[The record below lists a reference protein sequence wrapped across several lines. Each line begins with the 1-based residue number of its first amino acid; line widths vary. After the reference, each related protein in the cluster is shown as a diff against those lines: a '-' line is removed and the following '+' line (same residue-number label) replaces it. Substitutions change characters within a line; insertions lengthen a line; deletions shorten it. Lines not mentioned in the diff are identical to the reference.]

1 MNSKYIQTYM
11 DIAERWAQESSAI
24 KLKVGAVIVSGDAM
38 VVGYNGTPE
47 GWDNECEYKVWMHP
61 DAGQT
66 FSPAEIEEQ
75 WPFVGEEGEPVIIH
89 GKYYPEITRG
99 RYYLKTKDEVLHAE
113 MNSISKLAKST
124 LSGVDAILFC
134 THNPCINCAKA
145 IYQAGIREVY
155 YKNDYRLDEGIHFL
169 EKAGVKIKKV

>member
-1 MNSKYIQTYM
+1 MKSKYIHAYM
-11 DIAERWAQESSAI
+11 DIAERWAQESSAT

-47 GWDNECEYKVWMHP
+47 GWDNECEYKVWMDP
-61 DAGQT
+61 DAGQSHT
-66 FSPAEIEEQ
+66 VNEIEKT
-75 WPFVGEEGEPVIIH
+75 WPYVAYSDIPNQDGTFPTI
-89 GKYYPEITRG
+89 G

-113 MNSISKLAKST
+113 MNAISKLAKST
-124 LSGVDAILFC
+124 LSGDDAVLFC

-145 IYQAGIREVY
+145 IYQVGIRNVY

-169 EKAGVKIKKV
+169 KKAGVRTVKI

>member
-1 MNSKYIQTYM
+1 MKSKYIKTYM

-47 GWDNECEYKVWMHP
+47 DWDNECENRIWMNP
-61 DAGQT
+61 DAGQWY
-66 FSPAEIEEQ
+66 SLNEMEKQ
-75 WPFVGEEGEPVIIH
+75 WPYVEYSDIDTTAII
-89 GKYYPEITRG
+89 G

-113 MNSISKLAKST
+113 MNAISKLGKST
-124 LSGVDAILFC
+124 LSGVDAVLFC
-134 THNPCINCAKA
+134 THNPCINCAKT
-145 IYQAGIREVY
+145 IYQVGIREVY

-169 EKAGVKIKKV
+169 KKAGVRIVKV

>member
-1 MNSKYIQTYM
+1 MKSKYIQTYM

-47 GWDNECEYKVWMHP
+47 GWDNVCENKIWMDQ
-61 DAGQT
+61 DAGPY
-66 FSPAEIEEQ
+66 FSVGEIEER
-75 WPFVGEEGEPVIIH
+75 WPYVEYCGEFTDIPV
-89 GKYYPEITRG
+89 
-99 RYYLKTKDEVLHAE
+99 RYYLKTKDETLHAE
-113 MNSISKLAKST
+113 MNAISKLAKST
-124 LSGVDAILFC
+124 LSGVGAVLFC

-155 YKNDYRLDEGIHFL
+155 YKNDYRLDEGVHFL
-169 EKAGVKIKKV
+169 EKAGVKIIKI

>member
-1 MNSKYIQTYM
+1 MKSKYIQTYM
-11 DIAERWAQESSAI
+11 DIAERWAQESYAI

-47 GWDNECEYKVWMHP
+47 GWDNVCEDKIWMHP

-66 FSPAEIEEQ
+66 FTINEIEAQ
-75 WPFVGEEGEPVIIH
+75 WPYVAYSDVLFEGEKEPPII
-89 GKYYPEITRG
+89 G

-113 MNSISKLAKST
+113 MNAISKLGKST
-124 LSGVDAILFC
+124 LSGDGAVLFC

-145 IYQAGIREVY
+145 IYQTGIREVY
-155 YKNDYRLDEGIHFL
+155 YKHDYRLDEGIYFL
-169 EKAGVKIKKV
+169 ERAKVKVKKV